1 MPRLS
6 KEEKIRK
13 LEAQIQ
19 AIKEDRND
27 KILFENKYFFIRKES
42 SRWTKL
48 GMKSYMAV
56 YRKEECKGFTVPAN
70 NDDDM
75 EEWLSAAEE
84 AVKRYISINNEES
97 GDHA

>member
-42 SRWTKL
+42 SRWTTL
-48 GMKSYMAV
+48 NMKSYAAV
-56 YRKEECKGFTVPAN
+56 YRKESKGFNVPVKN
-70 NDDDM
+70 VDDM
-75 EEWLSAAEE
+75 EKWLSAAEE
-84 AVKRYISINNEES
+84 AVKRYISINNKES
-97 GDHA
+97 GDDA

>member
-27 KILFENKYFFIRKES
+27 NILFENKYFFIRKES

-48 GMKSYMAV
+48 SMKSYTAV
-56 YRKEECKGFTVPAN
+56 YRKECKGFTVPTN

-75 EEWLSAAEE
+75 EKWLSAAEE
-84 AVKRYISINNEES
+84 AVKRYISIKNNESE
-97 GDHA
+97 DHA